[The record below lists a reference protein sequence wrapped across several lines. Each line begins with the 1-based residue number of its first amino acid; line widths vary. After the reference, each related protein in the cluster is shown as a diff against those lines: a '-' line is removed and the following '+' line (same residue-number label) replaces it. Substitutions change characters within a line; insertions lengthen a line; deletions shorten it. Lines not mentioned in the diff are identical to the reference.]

1 QAAADRLLATAD
13 LSADPCDDF
22 YQFACGKYIRT
33 TDLEGQKRKATFDET
48 QYQINLDL
56 ANYFDSKNVED
67 LKSNTEKFQK
77 NFLDLCVA
85 DGNKDASD
93 PAVRKTKWTD
103 LSEDLNADLG
113 FPLFDV
119 PGIRTDS
126 KDIFTAMGSM
136 ERKFTGGPVITTFVT
151 SDYKDSTKNALYIN
165 QPPFHLT
172 RDYYVKPQFI
182 DKLTAYAADIR
193 DLLLAYSA
201 NMDLKI
207 NHKFCVGANTDRDC
221 AQQVAEWVVS
231 TDRSLAMA
239 SWDGPEL
246 RNYQQQYTPFTSLDA
261 LDKNFKQL
269 SLANYVRA
277 LLQMDEDA
285 DIHQF
290 KVVVSQ
296 PSYFVALDGMFDSHH
311 FSLEDYTNYL
321 AIHFLLDFSGEYGID
336 IPSADRMATRNMK
349 RADTEP
355 KFQGYI
361 TRRGQG
367 ARKIK
372 RRPFNYKAMA
382 DSEADAIRIGCIDTL
397 IDYMPFG
404 PGFTYVK
411 NRDDRNDVRAGIQ
424 TQTENII
431 AQFSVKLTEKC
442 WIVKFGVHKPNF
454 AATNLIRNYLWPEFF
469 GDFKDFTSIDDYNKH
484 FDIVDKPG
492 DR

>member
-48 QYQINLDL
+48 QYQINLDIV
-56 ANYFDSKNVED
+56 NYFDSKKDAD
-67 LKSNTEKFQK
+67 LKSNTEKYQK
-77 NFLDLCVA
+77 NFLNLCVA

-93 PAVRKTKWTD
+93 PDVRKAKWTD
-103 LSEDLNADLG
+103 LSKDLNADLG

-119 PGIRTDS
+119 VGKPA
-126 KDIFTAMGSM
+126 DISGLFSAMGSM
-136 ERKFTGGPVITTFVT
+136 ERKYTGGPLITTFVT
-151 SDYKDSTKNALYIN
+151 SDFKDSTKNALYLN
-165 QPPFHLT
+165 QPALSMT
-172 RDYYVKPQFI
+172 RDYFVKPQFI
-182 DKLTAYAADIR
+182 DKLTGYAADIR
-193 DLLLAYSA
+193 DLLLAYGE
-201 NMDLKI
+201 NMGGLKI
-207 NHKFCVGANTDRDC
+207 NRKFCVGAKDTEKDC
-221 AQQVAEWVVS
+221 AQQIAEWAVS
-231 TDRSLAMA
+231 IERSIAMS
-239 SWDGPEL
+239 SWDGTEL
-246 RNYQQQYTPFTSLDA
+246 RNYQQQYTAFDTLVSLDSR
-261 LDKNFKQL
+261 FKGL
-269 SLANYVRA
+269 SLSSYVRG
-277 LLQMDEDA
+277 LLQMAKDA
-285 DIHQF
+285 DVTKF

-296 PSYFVALDGMFDSHH
+296 PTYFAALEGMFEAGHI
-311 FSLEDYTNYL
+311 SLEDYTNYL
-321 AIHFLLDFSGEYGID
+321 AIHFLLDNSGEYGID
-336 IPSADRMATRNMK
+336 IPSADVTTDRKKNRV
-349 RADTEP
+349 DTET

-431 AQFSVKLTEKC
+431 AQFSNMLNTLDWIEKDSLTRA
-442 WIVKFGVHKPNF
+442 HKKS
-454 AATNLIRNYLWPEFF
+454 TNLIRNYLWPEFF
-469 GDFKDFTSIDDYNKH
+469 GDFKDFTSIDDYNK
-484 FDIVDKPG
+484 
-492 DR
+492 